1 MFYSLTGKV
10 VFADASS
17 IAVDCHGVAYRCYAT
32 LNTLKRTAQTG
43 ATITLYTYLAVREDA
58 MELYGFADTE
68 ELDFFKL
75 LIGVSGVGPKAA
87 LAILSEL
94 TPSQLSMSI
103 ASGDVKSIT
112 RANGVGPKI
121 AQRVVLELKD
131 KIAKNIPSGVS
142 SAQLE
147 SIANTAQQGSASAE
161 AVSALVAL
169 GYGQTEAARAV
180 ARLDISLTVQ
190 DLTAL
195 AKEGLTSR
203 SKIWDMHRTVEY
215 YRDGFDRYSRRY
227 EDLRDKYESLTEKCR
242 PFLDAMEHFPELVTA
257 FVNKLGELFR
267 DKEAQAQAEKE
278 RQIAEREKLRAA
290 RKLARKDRDLER

>member
-10 VFADASS
+10 VFVDATS
-17 IAVDCHGVAYRCYAT
+17 IAVDCNGVAYRCFAT
-32 LNTLKRTAQTG
+32 LNTLKKTAQTG
-43 ATITLYTYLAVREDA
+43 ATVTLYTYLSVREDA
-58 MELYGFADTE
+58 MELYGFADMQ

-103 ASGDVKSIT
+103 ASGDVKNIT

-131 KIAKNIPSGVS
+131 KIAKNIPAGVS

-147 SIANTAQQGSASAE
+147 SIANTAQQGSTSAE
-161 AVSALVAL
+161 AVNALVVL

-180 ARLDISLTVQ
+180 AKLDINLSVEEMIKQ
-190 DLTAL
+190 AL
-195 AKEGLTSR
+195 KELMKG
-203 SKIWDMHRTVEY
+203 V
-215 YRDGFDRYSRRY
+215 
-227 EDLRDKYESLTEKCR
+227 
-242 PFLDAMEHFPELVTA
+242 
-257 FVNKLGELFR
+257 
-267 DKEAQAQAEKE
+267 
-278 RQIAEREKLRAA
+278 
-290 RKLARKDRDLER
+290 

>member
-10 VFADASS
+10 VFADATS
-17 IAVDCHGVAYRCYAT
+17 IAVDCHGVAYRCFAT

-43 ATITLYTYLAVREDA
+43 AAATLYTYLAVREDA

-75 LIGVSGVGPKAA
+75 LISVSGVGPKAA

-94 TPSQLSMSI
+94 TPAQLSMSI

-131 KIAKNIPSGVS
+131 KIAKNVPAGVS

-147 SIANTAQQGSASAE
+147 SIATTAQQGSASAE

-180 ARLDISLTVQ
+180 ARLDISLSV
-190 DLTAL
+190 
-195 AKEGLTSR
+195 E
-203 SKIWDMHRTVEY
+203 DM
-215 YRDGFDRYSRRY
+215 
-227 EDLRDKYESLTEKCR
+227 
-242 PFLDAMEHFPELVTA
+242 
-257 FVNKLGELFR
+257 
-267 DKEAQAQAEKE
+267 
-278 RQIAEREKLRAA
+278 I
-290 RKLARKDRDLER
+290 KLALRELMRGV